1 MGVVE
6 LWRIAMSLSK
16 KIILALVVVA
26 LAAGTVLV
34 AGYVNKPSTPAP
46 VACPDDCDGCPWQG
60 TDACCK
66 TDDPGCCAQT
76 DQCASPCPQTTCEA
90 KSAGCCPQEAPAA
103 SCPPVESGGCSVG
116 KCPRA
121 E

>member
-1 MGVVE
+1 
-6 LWRIAMSLSK
+6 MSLSK
-16 KIILALVVVA
+16 SIILASIVVVG

-46 VACPDDCDGCPWQG
+46 VACPGDCDGCPWQG

-66 TDDPGCCAQT
+66 TDKPGCCAKT
-76 DQCASPCPQTTCEA
+76 DQCASACPKATCEKA
-90 KSAGCCPQEAPAA
+90 AGCCPQEAPAA
-103 SCPPVESGGCSVG
+103 PCPPPDCGGCGLG
-116 KCPRA
+116 KCPRT